1 MSKAFKIIGK
11 IIKYSFFLMII
22 AINAIMLWRIFFS
35 GDPSEIKPLIA
46 NEKLVSAYNEKGNDL
61 VLKTQKQKALAE
73 SGRFSVTDCVFIPEA
88 GQIQITVRYNNST
101 LRRLAED
108 FELTEVPDRKNELFD
123 ITVVKTTDITPEDNA
138 DNLDRERL
146 REERFYRAGVAKTAY
161 TRLYTYKKFVF
172 DNIKWEDAVGLF
184 VDIYYNEDLDY
195 SDSPYDVLCIYDA
208 RMDMEE
214 RALSV
219 ADKRALKNAGKDE

>member
-1 MSKAFKIIGK
+1 MSKVLKIIGK
-11 IIKYSFFLMII
+11 IIKYSFFLVII

-46 NEKLVSAYNEKGNDL
+46 NEKLVSVYNERGNDL

-108 FELTEVPDRKNELFD
+108 FELTGIPDRKNELFD
-123 ITVVKTTDITPEDNA
+123 ITVVKTTDVTPEDDE
-138 DNLDRERL
+138 DNLDRKKL
-146 REERFYRAGVAKTAY
+146 YEERFYPTGMAKTAY
-161 TRLYTYKKFVF
+161 TSLYTYKKFVF
-172 DNIKWEDAVGLF
+172 DNIEWEDAVGLF
-184 VDIYYNEDLDY
+184 VDIYYNEDMDY
-195 SDSPYDVLCIYDA
+195 SGSPYDVLCIYDA
-208 RMDMEE
+208 RMDMDD
-214 RALSV
+214 RALSG